1 MQRAESGETGA
12 QDVGS
17 EGRERARAGNE
28 TVQREVNEAIERG
41 RWPGEEERAAYRCE
55 CAQPGCTS
63 MLEMTQAQ
71 YEEMRTH
78 PRRFAVIPGHEDPA
92 LEDVLA
98 REPGFLLVEKRGEAG
113 RVSEVSDPRS

>member
-1 MQRAESGETGA
+1 MS
-12 QDVGS
+12 S
-17 EGRERARAGNE
+17 EGRERTLAGNE

-55 CAQPGCTS
+55 CAQRGCTS
-63 MLEMTQAQ
+63 MLELTRAQ
-71 YEEMRTH
+71 YEELRTH
-78 PRRFAVIPGHEDPA
+78 PRRFCVIPGHENAA
-92 LEDVLA
+92 LEDVVG